1 MSPSPAGARL
11 LIFRTGGDAMKVL
24 MRGVHLSLTDGLKAY
39 VQEHLVDH
47 IERLCDDQ
55 EASEIDI
62 SLVDTNGPKGGVDK
76 ECRVTVRLPGL
87 SAIHVTETAE
97 TLHQAIDAS
106 RDRMENTLKRTLEK
120 RRDVSNQGLPQDV
133 ASNVPTY

>member
-1 MSPSPAGARL
+1 
-11 LIFRTGGDAMKVL
+11 MKVL

-62 SLVDTNGPKGGVDK
+62 SLVDINGPKGGVDK

-87 SAIHVTETAE
+87 SAMHVTETAE
-97 TLHQAIDAS
+97 TLHQAIDAA
-106 RDRMENTLKRTLEK
+106 RDRMETALKRTLER
-120 RRDVSNQGLPQDV
+120 RRDAATEGLPQDL
-133 ASNVPTY
+133 ASNASTY

>member
-11 LIFRTGGDAMKVL
+11 PIFLGGGDGMKVL
-24 MRGVHLSLTDGLKAY
+24 MRGVHLSLTDGLKTY

-47 IERLCDDQ
+47 IERLCNDQ

-76 ECRVTVRLPGL
+76 ECRVTMRLPGL
-87 SAIHVTETAE
+87 SAIHVTEAAE
-97 TLHQAIDAS
+97 TLHQAID
-106 RDRMENTLKRTLEK
+106 
-120 RRDVSNQGLPQDV
+120 
-133 ASNVPTY
+133 

>member
-1 MSPSPAGARL
+1 MTPSPARRRL
-11 LIFRTGGDAMKVL
+11 SILRGGGDAMKVL

-47 IERLCDDQ
+47 IERLCDDH

-62 SLVDTNGPKGGVDK
+62 SLVDINGPKGGVDK
-76 ECRVTVRLPGL
+76 ECRVTVWMPGL
-87 SAIHVTETAE
+87 AAVHVTETSE

-106 RDRMENTLKRTLEK
+106 RDRLENALKRSLEK
-120 RRDVSNQGLPQDV
+120 RRDVTNQGLPQDV

>member
-1 MSPSPAGARL
+1 
-11 LIFRTGGDAMKVL
+11 MKVL
-24 MRGVHLSLTDGLKAY
+24 MRGVHLSLTDGLKSY
-39 VQEHLVDH
+39 LQEHLVDH

-62 SLVDTNGPKGGVDK
+62 SLVDINGPKGGIDK

-97 TLHQAIDAS
+97 TLHGAIDMS
-106 RDRMENTLKRTLEK
+106 RDRLENALKRTLER
-120 RRDVSNQGLPQDV
+120 RRDVSTQGLPQDV

>member
-1 MSPSPAGARL
+1 
-11 LIFRTGGDAMKVL
+11 MKVL
-24 MRGVHLSLTDGLKAY
+24 MRGVHLSLTDGLKVY

-62 SLVDTNGPKGGVDK
+62 SLVDTNGPKGGVVK

-87 SAIHVTETAE
+87 SSIHVTETAE
-97 TLHQAIDAS
+97 TLHQAIDAA
-106 RDRMENTLKRTLEK
+106 RDRMENTLKRTLER
-120 RRDVSNQGLPQDV
+120 RRDASNQGLPQDV

>member
-1 MSPSPAGARL
+1 
-11 LIFRTGGDAMKVL
+11 MKVL

-55 EASEIDI
+55 EASEIDV
-62 SLVDTNGPKGGVDK
+62 SLVDINGPKGGVDK
-76 ECRVTVRLPGL
+76 ECRVTVRMPGL
-87 SAIHVTETAE
+87 AAIHVTETSE
-97 TLHQAIDAS
+97 TLHQAVDAA
-106 RDRMENTLKRTLEK
+106 RDRLENALKRSLEK
-120 RRDVSNQGLPQDV
+120 RRDVTNQGLPQDV

>member
-1 MSPSPAGARL
+1 
-11 LIFRTGGDAMKVL
+11 MKVL
-24 MRGVHLSLTDGLKAY
+24 MRGVHLSLTDGLKDY
-39 VQEHLVDH
+39 VQGHLVDH

-62 SLVDTNGPKGGVDK
+62 SLVDTNGPKGGLDK

-97 TLHQAIDAS
+97 TLHQAIDAA
-106 RDRMENTLKRTLEK
+106 RDRMENTRGSIA
-120 RRDVSNQGLPQDV
+120 DS
-133 ASNVPTY
+133 

>member
-1 MSPSPAGARL
+1 
-11 LIFRTGGDAMKVL
+11 MKVL
-24 MRGVHLSLTDGLKAY
+24 MRGVHLSLTDGLKTY

-47 IERLCDDQ
+47 IEKLCDDQ

-62 SLVDTNGPKGGVDK
+62 SLVDINGPKGGVDK

-87 SAIHVTETAE
+87 SAIHVTEAAE
-97 TLHQAIDAS
+97 TLHGAIDLS
-106 RDRMENTLKRTLEK
+106 RDRLENALKRTLER
-120 RRDVSNQGLPQDV
+120 RRDVSNQGLPEDV

>member
-1 MSPSPAGARL
+1 
-11 LIFRTGGDAMKVL
+11 MKVL
-24 MRGVHLSLTDGLKAY
+24 MRGVHLSLTDGLKSY

-62 SLVDTNGPKGGVDK
+62 SLVDTNGPKGGLDK

-87 SAIHVTETAE
+87 SAIHVTEAAE
-97 TLHQAIDAS
+97 TLHQTIDAA
-106 RDRMENTLKRTLEK
+106 RDRMENTLKRTLER
-120 RRDVSNQGLPQDV
+120 RRDVSNQGLPQDI

>member
-1 MSPSPAGARL
+1 
-11 LIFRTGGDAMKVL
+11 MKVL
-24 MRGVHLSLTDGLKAY
+24 MRGVHLSLTDGLKTY
-39 VQEHLVDH
+39 VQEHLVAH
-47 IERLCDDQ
+47 LERLCDDQ

-87 SAIHVTETAE
+87 PAIHVTETSE
-97 TLHQAIDAS
+97 TLHQAIDSA
-106 RDRMENTLKRTLEK
+106 RDRMENTLKRTLGK
-120 RRDVSNQGLPQDV
+120 RRDASNQGLPQDV